1 MKQNY
6 PLGQQ
11 DFKSLRERG
20 DVYVDK
26 TKYIPMLIKKQF
38 YFLSRPRRFGK
49 SLFLSTLECFF
60 SGQRDLFKGL
70 AVESLDW
77 EWEEFPVIDLDFTG
91 ENYHVEGN
99 LEAYIHWMLQKQE
112 SRMGVETV
120 KGSVAVRFENLI
132 IRCAEKF
139 GRQVVILID
148 EYEKALLDVFD
159 SKQLFSS
166 HRNCLSAFYSVIKKQ
181 SENIKFVF
189 ITGITRFG
197 HLNIFSGLNNLTD
210 ISLDDEY
217 EAICGITEV
226 EIREFLMPGISSLS
240 EKLGCDPDATLSLL
254 KKNYDGYHFSKRMVD
269 VYNPYS
275 LLTAL
280 SKGET
285 EYTWFTSGSSS
296 FLLER
301 LRESQFDLFNLLSSR
316 ATRDELLGLDPEM
329 MNSIPLLYQSGYL
342 TIKDYNPVRKTYQLG
357 LPNLEVKDALL
368 NAVIPFYLGKKE
380 KFTPDDRYD
389 LFEMIENGD
398 ANGIVDWLKKFFL
411 RVSYNVKLLP
421 LHDRLR
427 QESDF
432 QFVIYAIF
440 ALASELGN
448 IELEYATSFG
458 RIDLVLKGKNYIYI
472 FEFKLGEDAASAIR
486 QIEDKDYAAALE
498 TDSRKVFKIGI
509 SFSSE
514 TRTISEAV
522 IRD

>member
-1 MKQNY
+1 MTQNY

-26 TKYIPMLIKKQF
+26 TKYIPMLLNKQF

-60 SGQRDLFKGL
+60 SGQKDLFKDL
-70 AVESLDW
+70 YIETFEW
-77 EWEEFPVIDLDFTG
+77 KWEEFPVIHLDFTG

-99 LEAYIHWMLQKQE
+99 LEAYIHWMLQKHE
-112 SRMGVETV
+112 CRMGVETV
-120 KGSVAVRFENLI
+120 EGTVAVRFENLI
-132 IRCAEKF
+132 MRCAEKF
-139 GRQVVILID
+139 GRRVVILID
-148 EYEKALLDVFD
+148 EYEKPLLDVFD
-159 SKQLFSS
+159 KKPLFSNY
-166 HRNCLSAFYSVIKKQ
+166 RNSLSAFYSVIKKQ
-181 SENIKFVF
+181 SENINFVF

-210 ISLDDEY
+210 ISLDEEY
-217 EAICGITEV
+217 ESICGITEE
-226 EIREFLMPGISSLS
+226 EIKAFLMPGISALS
-240 EKLGCDPDATLSLL
+240 EKLGCDHDSTLSLL

-285 EYTWFTSGSSS
+285 EYTWFMSGSSS

-301 LRESQFDLFNLLSSR
+301 LRASQFDLFNLLNSR
-316 ATRDELLGLDPEM
+316 ATRDELLGLDQEI
-329 MNSIPLLYQSGYL
+329 MNSISLLYQSGYL
-342 TIKDYNPVRKTYQLG
+342 TIKDYNPIRKTYGLG
-357 LPNLEVKDALL
+357 LPNLEVRDALL

-380 KFTPDDRYD
+380 RFTPDDRYD

-398 ANGIVDWLKKFFL
+398 AEGIVDWLKKFFL
-411 RVSYNVKLLP
+411 RVSYHVKLLP
-421 LHDRLR
+421 LRDRLH

-440 ALASELGN
+440 ALASDLGN
-448 IELEYATSFG
+448 IELEYTTSFG
-458 RIDLVLKGKNYIYI
+458 RIDLVLKGRNYIYI
-472 FEFKLGEDAASAIR
+472 FEFKLGEDAVSAIN
-486 QIEDKDYAAALE
+486 QIEGKDYATAFD

-514 TRTISEAV
+514 TRTVSDAI